1 MSITGDFVNSFLIFL
16 SIFMWLIIF
25 FNELLKENIFV
36 LFCVLSET
44 VGLRTIVFDVLTSLA
59 FVTSIPLLLANCSY

>member
-1 MSITGDFVNSFLIFL
+1 
-16 SIFMWLIIF
+16 MWLIIF